1 MWIKASYSQLL
12 TLSES
17 MYIAPIGSVSKYLFG
32 VEEIEGFG
40 YSRWKQEIEDEI
52 NFEYEIVSGLPI
64 TEEI

>member
-1 MWIKASYSQLL
+1 MYIKADYQSLL

-17 MYIAPIGSVSKYLFG
+17 MYSAPEGSRTKYLFE
-32 VEEIEGFG
+32 VIEIYGLG

>member
-1 MWIKASYSQLL
+1 MWIKASYNQLL

-17 MYIAPIGSVSKYLFG
+17 MYIAPVGSVSKYLFG
-32 VEEIEGFG
+32 VEKIESFG

-52 NFEYEIVSGLPI
+52 NFEYEIVSELPI